1 MMDNKKKIK
10 ILIFGSILGILWSIY
25 LLYNRRG
32 GYLITNDWISIGV
45 TSLFMV
51 GLIFYF
57 KNKWKG

>member
-1 MMDNKKKIK
+1 MDNKIK
-10 ILIFGSILGILWSIY
+10 LRILIFGSILGIFWSIY

-32 GYLITNDWISIGV
+32 GNLIANDWISVGV
-45 TSLFMV
+45 TSLFMI